1 MTQNDIVLYS
11 TGCPKCVILEK
22 KLGMKNVPFTVCSD
36 VDVMQERGFMTLPML
51 EVDGKILDFGEAV
64 RWVNTLEEES

>member
-22 KLGMKNVPFTVCSD
+22 KLGMKNVPFTVCNN

-51 EVDGKILDFGEAV
+51 EVDGKVLDFGEAV
-64 RWVNTLEEES
+64 RWIAQK